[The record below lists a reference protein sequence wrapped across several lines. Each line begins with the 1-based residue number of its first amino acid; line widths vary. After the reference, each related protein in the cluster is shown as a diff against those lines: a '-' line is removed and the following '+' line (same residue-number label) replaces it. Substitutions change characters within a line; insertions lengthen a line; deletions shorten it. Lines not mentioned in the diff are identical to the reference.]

1 MIPQRIQLSGFL
13 SYKEPQTLDFTGAP
27 LWMLSGHNGSG
38 KSSVFDAVTYALF
51 GHHRGGGSNA
61 GELINKESSSFNVEF
76 DFRLDHRD
84 YRIKRTLRRAKTGT
98 QSGTQQIFAWAN
110 GEWAAIPDT
119 TKKVDF
125 DRWIHEKIGLDYETF
140 TSSVLLLQGNA
151 EKLIGAKDRDRAE
164 VLAGIVDLERYQQL
178 HERANRQKIDLKAH
192 LDNLNVQ
199 AAGVPEVSD
208 EDYAAALAAI
218 AMAEAAKQD
227 AQEKIDACLNIE
239 AQAKRWA
246 EANARSLAARQ
257 KLAAAE
263 KLLGDAVAIE
273 KAHARVLELR
283 DVLPAVNTVVTARS
297 QNAESE
303 RRAAAHA
310 KTRDDAQE
318 RRQKLE
324 HDLEVARKS
333 KANQQRD
340 LKADEE
346 QYTQVNVRLRELAAE
361 VSTVEMME
369 KQDIEWKRLSMEL
382 ERLPPKPEEQL
393 AKAQEQVERLT
404 ELARVLPILER
415 VQTERHDRQQAQIRA
430 KEAEAERD
438 RIKKEGEGEKAKQD
452 RQRPELEQARTLK
465 IETANAVAVAKSMEA
480 QAFAAQ
486 RELETF
492 AGKASCQHC
501 GQPLTPEHM
510 ASETARRSVEF
521 DTARKKHQK
530 AIAEAQ
536 AAAAREQE
544 LADEDAARTEKLR
557 VLREQYQE
565 KAAEA
570 KTAAAEVERL
580 TKSLDLR
587 YAEMPPEYQKKI
599 ALKRPSDW
607 NATHYPERDELLDLR
622 REAAQLDPAKRAIR
636 EAQQVLDTAK
646 DLRTR
651 IASTEKTL
659 ATLRVHLPEHRDLPS
674 LRKEHAQ
681 AKAQEIALANQI
693 KALKKTLETT
703 EREIDKLGQEAYGVA
718 QHLTELRGKLETEAV
733 TQKHCSETIERAL
746 KALPEA
752 WRAKA
757 ANAGLRDYSQWKAEQ
772 DELSM
777 KGIEGQ
783 FQQLEQARLRLNGL
797 RDDVVH
803 AEEAQKEFAPEARVP
818 AEVAKQHTVEARVV
832 FAERDRECQEA
843 QRSKLRLDGHREQRQ
858 KLGELTK
865 EVARRHSRLE
875 TLVKLLGRDRLQ
887 RFLVMEAERQIVDRA
902 NAVLDRLSGG
912 QLFLRLIGGTDDSG
926 NRKSLDLECV
936 NRTSGAAPIQVA
948 FLSGSQK
955 FRVAVS
961 LALGIGQYASR
972 QHRPIES
979 VIIDEGFGCLDRVGR
994 LGMIQELQ
1002 NLRGQLKCILLVSHQ
1017 EEFAEAFGDGY
1028 KFELQDGA
1036 TRVER
1041 VGKLAA

>member
-1 MIPQRIQLSGFL
+1 MIPQRIQLAGFL

-27 LWMLSGHNGSG
+27 LWMLSGLNGSG

-51 GHHRGGGSNA
+51 GHHRGGGTNS
-61 GELINKESSSFNVEF
+61 GELINKDSNNFTIEF

-84 YRIKRTLRRAKTGT
+84 YRIKRTLRRAKSGS
-98 QSGTQQIFAWAN
+98 QSGTQQIFAWAT

-178 HERANRQKIDLKAH
+178 HERANEKKLRLKSQ

-199 AAGVPEVSD
+199 AEGVPEVSD
-208 EDYAAALAAI
+208 EDYMTALAAI
-218 AMAEAAKQD
+218 AVSEAEKQD
-227 AQEKIDACLNIE
+227 AQVKIDACLNIE

-246 EANARSLAARQ
+246 EANARSQAAKQ
-257 KLAAAE
+257 KLATAE
-263 KLLGDAVAIE
+263 KLLGDALAIE
-273 KAHARVLELR
+273 KAHARVLELK

-297 QNAESE
+297 QNSESE
-303 RRAAAHA
+303 RRAAAHS

-318 RRQKLE
+318 RKQKLE
-324 HDLEVARKS
+324 HDLEVS
-333 KANQQRD
+333 KKKRANLQRD
-340 LKADEE
+340 LKTDEE

-369 KQDIEWKRLSMEL
+369 KQDIEWKRLSIEL

-393 AKAQEQVERLT
+393 AKAQEQVEKLT
-404 ELARVLPILER
+404 ELVRVLPILER
-415 VQTERHDRQQAQIRA
+415 VQTERHDRNQAQIRA
-430 KEAEAERD
+430 KEAEVERD
-438 RIKKEGEGEKAKQD
+438 RIKKEGEAEKAKQD
-452 RQRPELEQARTLK
+452 KLRPELEQARTLK
-465 IETANAVAVAKSMEA
+465 VETANAVAVAKSQES
-480 QAFAAQ
+480 QALAAQ
-486 RELETF
+486 RELEGF
-492 AGKASCQHC
+492 AGKANCNHC
-501 GQPLTPEHM
+501 GQKLTPEHM
-510 ASETARRSVEF
+510 AAETARRSAEF
-521 DTARKKHQK
+521 DAARKNHQK

-536 AAAAREQE
+536 AASEREQE
-544 LADEDAARTEKLR
+544 LSNEDAARTEKLR
-557 VLREQYQE
+557 QLREQYQE

-570 KTAAAEVERL
+570 KNAAADVDRL

-587 YAEMPPEYQKKI
+587 YAEMPPEFQKKI
-599 ALKRPSDW
+599 APKRPSDW
-607 NATHYPERDELLDLR
+607 NKTHYPERDELLDLR
-622 REAAQLDPAKRAIR
+622 REAAQLDAAKRAIR

-659 ATLRVHLPEHRDLPS
+659 ATLKVHLPEHRDLPS

-681 AKAQEIALANQI
+681 AKAQETALANQI

-703 EREIDKLGQEAYGVA
+703 EREIDKLGQEAHGVA
-718 QHLTELRGKLETEAV
+718 QHLTELRGKLDTETV
-733 TQKHCSETIERAL
+733 TQKHCAETIERAL
-746 KALPEA
+746 KALPDA

-757 ANAGLRDYSQWKAEQ
+757 ANAGLRDYSLWKAEQ
-772 DELSM
+772 DELTV
-777 KGIEGQ
+777 KGIEAQ
-783 FQQLEQARLRLNGL
+783 FQHLEQARLRLNGL
-797 RDDVVH
+797 RDDTAA
-803 AEEAQKEFAPEARVP
+803 AEEAEKEFPPEACVP
-818 AEVAKQHTVEARVV
+818 AEIAKQHTVEARVILS
-832 FAERDRECQEA
+832 ERDREYQEA
-843 QRSKLRLDGHREQRQ
+843 QRAKLRLDGHREQRQ

-865 EVARRHSRLE
+865 EIDRQHTRTKALSE
-875 TLVKLLGRDRLQ
+875 LLGRDRLQ
-887 RFLVMEAERQIVDRA
+887 RFLVMEAERQIVDCT
-902 NAVLDRLSGG
+902 NAVLDRISGG
-912 QLFLRLIGGTDDSG
+912 QLYLRLISGNDESG
-926 NRKSLDLECV
+926 NRKTLDLECV
-936 NRTSGAAPIQVA
+936 NRNSGQTPIQVA

-1017 EEFAEAFGDGY
+1017 EEFAEAFSDGY
-1028 KFELQDGA
+1028 KFELLNGA
-1036 TRVER
+1036 THVER
-1041 VGKLAA
+1041 VGKLVA